1 MLCSTFLVL
10 WIHLRPW
17 SLNEGWQIYKIVE
30 PAISTG
36 IGTGSLD
43 KNYFQFEYIKYKI
56 KFIIWIMIPK
66 QGLTNL

>member
-1 MLCSTFLVL
+1 MNDELYEL
-10 WIHLRPW
+10 W
-17 SLNEGWQIYKIVE
+17 SLNEDWQICKIVE
-30 PAISTG
+30 PAISTR

-66 QGLTNL
+66 QELTNL